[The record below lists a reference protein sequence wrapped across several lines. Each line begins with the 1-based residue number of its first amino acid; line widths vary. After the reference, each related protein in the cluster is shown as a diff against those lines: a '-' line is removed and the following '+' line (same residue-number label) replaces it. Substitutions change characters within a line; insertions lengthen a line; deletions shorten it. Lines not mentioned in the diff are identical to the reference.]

1 VLTSWV
7 GSATAEASRSL
18 FAERGIASYATPEA
32 AVNSF
37 MYLVRYRRNQKV
49 LMETPPAL
57 AEDLVFDVK
66 AANSII
72 NKAVAQKR
80 EWLNEMEAKQ
90 VLAAYGIPTVTT
102 RLAKTAEEA
111 IAFAKELG
119 YPVAVKICS
128 PDILHKSDVQGVA
141 LNLASEAAVKQAVLD
156 IQNTVQ
162 HHRPDAQIEGFFVQT
177 WLTLKRR
184 MR

>member
-1 VLTSWV
+1 MCIRDSVK
-7 GSATAEASRSL
+7 TA
-18 FAERGIASYATPEA
+18 
-32 AVNSF
+32 
-37 MYLVRYRRNQKV
+37 Q
-49 LMETPPAL
+49 
-57 AEDLVFDVK
+57 
-66 AANSII
+66 SIVD
-72 NKAVAQKR
+72 KAVAQKR

-102 RLAKTAEEA
+102 RLAKTAKEA
-111 IAFAKELG
+111 VSFAKELG

-162 HHRPDAQIEGFFVQT
+162 HHRPDAQIEGFFVQNMANYKDAHEVILGVLNDPT
-177 WLTLKRR
+177 FGPVLMFGQGGTAVEVYNLSLIHI
-184 MR
+184 